1 MNTLWTVGLSNVAVA
16 LVLAALAY
24 AAGRYGRR
32 PALTHGLW
40 LLVLLKLLTPPL
52 FSVPVIRT
60 QAPASAP
67 VVAAAPIV
75 AGPSASA
82 RVDPA
87 PEAPVQ
93 VADAKPSAPEVDRP
107 APKEIPQAAPQ
118 ELPRNDVVPQPQQ
131 DTPPPVAF
139 VPPALPARPAPPA
152 SFDWS
157 WLPTALGGIWLAGA
171 AAWFLLAA
179 VRVIRF
185 HRLLRFGQPA
195 PAELRKLAKDVARR
209 LDVRCPR
216 LVLVPGT
223 LSPMLWVFGSV
234 SRLVLPASLV
244 DRLTPEQWRTLFAH
258 ELAHWRRRDHWVRW
272 IELAALGLY
281 WWCPLVWWAKRELQ
295 QAEEECC
302 DAWVVST
309 LPEAAREYALALVE
323 TVDFLSGARAV
334 LPPAAS
340 GLGHVHLLQR
350 RLTMILRGR
359 TPRALTLTGL
369 VAVLL
374 VGMLALPLVPTW
386 AQAPPGTPAAE
397 PAQKDD
403 KGDAPKA
410 DPQKALRDY
419 QKLQEDLRKLQQ
431 QMDEKRR
438 EFEEKLTK
446 DFGEKQRDLM
456 KQMQDAMQKAGAGG
470 FPAFG
475 PPGGFP
481 GALPGAA
488 RLPGGA
494 LPPGGFNPFQPG
506 AAPPG
511 GFGPNFQPGAMMPG
525 FGAQRPDLER
535 RLDELEKKLD
545 RLLQRLGDK
554 GDKANPPN
562 RDPNAAPRGGGIS
575 NLPAQPGLTPQPAA
589 PNLAP
594 APGR

>member
-16 LVLAALAY
+16 LVLAAIAL
-24 AAGRYGRR
+24 AAGRWLRR

-40 LLVLLKLLTPPL
+40 LLVFLKLLTPPL

-60 QAPASAP
+60 QASAPAPVVAASAP
-67 VVAAAPIV
+67 VVA
-75 AGPSASA
+75 GPSAPA

-87 PEAPVQ
+87 TEAAAQVDFAKTPIPEIDQPPTGV
-93 VADAKPSAPEVDRP
+93 V
-107 APKEIPQAAPQ
+107 PKTAPQ
-118 ELPRNDVVPQPQQ
+118 ELPRNDIVPQPQDALPQ
-131 DTPPPVAF
+131 VAF
-139 VPPALPARPAPPA
+139 APPALPVAPAPPA

-157 WLPTALGGIWLAGA
+157 WLPTALGWTWLVGA
-171 AAWFLLAA
+171 AIWFLLAA
-179 VRVIRF
+179 VRLVRF

-195 PAELRKLAKDVARR
+195 PAELRGLAKDVARR
-209 LDVRCPR
+209 LAVRCPR

-223 LSPMLWVFGSV
+223 LSPMLWVFGRM

-323 TVDFLSGARAV
+323 TVDFLSGAGAV

-369 VAVLL
+369 GAVVLL
-374 VGMLALPLVPTW
+374 GILALPLVPTL
-386 AQAPPGTPAAE
+386 AQAPPGTPVAE

-403 KGDAPKA
+403 KPDAPKA
-410 DPQKALRDY
+410 DPEKALRDY
-419 QKLQEDLRKLQQ
+419 QKLQGDLRKLQQ

-446 DFGEKQRDLM
+446 EFGEKQRDLQ
-456 KQMQDAMQKAGAGG
+456 KQINELGQKFAPGLV
-470 FPAFG
+470 FG
-475 PPGGFP
+475 PPGGFPGGLP

-494 LPPGGFNPFQPG
+494 IPPGGFNPFQPG

-511 GFGPNFQPGAMMPG
+511 GFGPNFPMMPG

-545 RLLQRLGDK
+545 RLLQRLGDGGAPKDK
-554 GDKANPPN
+554 GNPPPN
-562 RDPNAAPRGGGIS
+562 RDPNAAPRGGGFS
-575 NLPAQPGLTPQPAA
+575 NLPAQPGLTP
-589 PNLAP
+589 AP
-594 APGR
+594 ALR

>member
-1 MNTLWTVGLSNVAVA
+1 MNVLWTVGLSNVAVA
-16 LVLAALAY
+16 LVLAGLAH

-40 LLVLLKLLTPPL
+40 LLMFLKLLTPPL

-60 QAPASAP
+60 PAPASA
-67 VVAAAPIV
+67 VAAAPVV
-75 AGPSASA
+75 AGQFVPA
-82 RVDPA
+82 RVDPT

-93 VADAKPSAPEVDRP
+93 VADAKPSNTEPDRP
-107 APKEIPQAAPQ
+107 AHKEIPEAAPQ
-118 ELPRNDVVPQPQQ
+118 EFPRNDIVPQ
-131 DTPPPVAF
+131 DAPPPVAF
-139 VPPALPARPAPPA
+139 VPPALPAAPAPLA
-152 SFDWS
+152 GFDWS
-157 WLPTALGGIWLAGA
+157 WLPTALGWTWLAGA
-171 AAWFLLAA
+171 AGWFLLAA
-179 VRVIRF
+179 VRLVRF

-195 PAELRKLAKDVARR
+195 PVKLRKLAKDVARR
-209 LDVRCPR
+209 LEVRCPN

-223 LSPMLWVFGSV
+223 LSPMLWAFGRV

-244 DRLTPEQWRTLFAH
+244 NRLTPEQWRTLFAH

-272 IELAALGLY
+272 IELVALGLY

-374 VGMLALPLVPTW
+374 VGVLALPLVPTW
-386 AQAPPGTPAAE
+386 AQAPPAAPAAVE

-410 DPQKALRDY
+410 DPEKALRDY
-419 QKLQEDLRKLQQ
+419 QKLQGDLRKLQQ

-446 DFGEKQRDLM
+446 DFGEKQRDLQ
-456 KQMQDAMQKAGAGG
+456 KQMQEAMQKAGAGG

-481 GALPGAA
+481 GGAFPGAA
-488 RLPGGA
+488 RLPGA
-494 LPPGGFNPFQPG
+494 IPPGGAFNPFQPG

-511 GFGPNFQPGAMMPG
+511 GFGPNFQPGGMMPG

-545 RLLQRLGDK
+545 RLLQRLGDGGAPK

-562 RDPNAAPRGGGIS
+562 RDPNAAPRGGNGFS
-575 NLPAQPGLTPQPAA
+575 NLPAQPGLTP
-589 PNLAP
+589 AP
-594 APGR
+594 ALR

>member
-1 MNTLWTVGLSNVAVA
+1 MNALWTVGLSNVAVA
-16 LVLAALAY
+16 SVLAALAY

-40 LLVLLKLLTPPL
+40 LLVFLKLLTPPL

-60 QAPASAP
+60 QASAP
-67 VVAAAPIV
+67 VAVIAAVAPVV
-75 AGPSASA
+75 AGPSAPA
-82 RVDPA
+82 RIDPA

-93 VADAKPSAPEVDRP
+93 VAVADASIPETDRP
-107 APKEIPQAAPQ
+107 PPGVDPETVPP
-118 ELPRNDVVPQPQQ
+118 ELPKNDTARQPQDAPNQ
-131 DTPPPVAF
+131 VAF
-139 VPPALPARPAPPA
+139 APPALPAAPAPPA
-152 SFDWS
+152 RFDWS
-157 WLPTALGGIWLAGA
+157 WLPAALGWIWFAGA
-171 AAWFLLAA
+171 AGWFLLAT
-179 VRVIRF
+179 VRLIRF
-185 HRLLRFGQPA
+185 HRLLHFGQPA
-195 PAELRKLAKDVARR
+195 PVELRKLAKEVARR
-209 LDVRCPR
+209 FEVRCPK

-223 LSPMLWVFGSV
+223 LSPMLWAFGRA

-244 DRLTPEQWRTLFAH
+244 DRLTPDQWRTLFAH

-369 VAVLL
+369 VAVVL
-374 VGMLALPLVPTW
+374 VGVLALPLVPTW

-419 QKLQEDLRKLQQ
+419 QKLQEDYRKLQQ

-456 KQMQDAMQKAGAGG
+456 KQMQEAMQKAGAGG

-481 GALPGAA
+481 GGLPGA
-488 RLPGGA
+488 LPPAGRFPGA
-494 LPPGGFNPFQPG
+494 APPGGFNPFQPG

-511 GFGPNFQPGAMMPG
+511 GFGPNFQGPGMMPG

-554 GDKANPPN
+554 GDKANPPPN
-562 RDPNAAPRGGGIS
+562 RDPNAAPRGGNGFS
-575 NLPAQPGLTPQPAA
+575 NLPAQPGLTP
-589 PNLAP
+589 AP
-594 APGR
+594 ALR